1 MRFILPLVLFFRGRV
16 YERFIVYKS
25 GTQLDTGGYYYQAI
39 KKLLLVSILVIPF
52 YALPLNKLI
61 PIPLKQLSV
70 SSWVAFWSFQKSIR
84 KQSLSFLQGFSLLYS
99 FDASKGNSDS
109 NIQQVS
115 PQDYHLLG
123 GLHHSFQQVLRICSI
138 SLLFA
143 KYGLAYRM
151 HWAPFHSEVDLKNTV
166 LSRWRLFT
174 AKLTAK
180 FSEHSNSNSVRIWH
194 SGVFVFIWL
203 KRSKGMSSLICS
215 SSFINIAIFA
225 CWLGIDKDI
234 QHLTLVILH
243 MICNRQCCSLNSVNA
258 FL

>member
-1 MRFILPLVLFFRGRV
+1 MVAIHFTFGFIYQR
-16 YERFIVYKS
+16 KS
-25 GTQLDTGGYYYQAI
+25 LWTIHSLYDTGGYYYQAI

-70 SSWVAFWSFQKSIR
+70 STWVAFWSFQKSIR

-99 FDASKGNSDS
+99 LGYASKGNSDS

-115 PQDYHLLG
+115 LQDYHLLG
-123 GLHHSFQQVLRICSI
+123 GLHHSFQQVLRICSK

-143 KYGLAYRM
+143 KYGWAYRM